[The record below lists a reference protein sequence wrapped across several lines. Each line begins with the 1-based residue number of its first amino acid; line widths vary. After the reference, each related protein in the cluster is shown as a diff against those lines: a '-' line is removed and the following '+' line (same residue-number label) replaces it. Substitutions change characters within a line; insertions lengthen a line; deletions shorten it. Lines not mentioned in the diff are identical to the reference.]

1 VFQKVTEDNFNHFL
15 GKFSTAE
22 LENVLEKF
30 PYFQQGHVLLAKK
43 YQQENNPRF
52 DEQLQLA
59 VLYTQDR
66 ALLFSLFSAQDITP
80 LYEPPVILREPV
92 IEAKPEADPLINTAG
107 EERELVDIEILS
119 EEPAIEMVDRKE
131 PEAEGRIELE
141 ATVEEPFAEPVQTEV
156 NETLEATKEV
166 EAKAFIITQ
175 PHTFDDWLAAFAK
188 QEVVKETEVIPETS
202 LRIEEP
208 EPEKELEQLY
218 LANLPLQELVE
229 EETHYS
235 KGLDHFIEEQKLKH
249 KPQEAKAVVNENE
262 LAPELITETMAKV
275 YEAQKKYAKA
285 IHAYEIL
292 AMKYPKKNDF
302 FAARITELK
311 NFI

>member
-1 VFQKVTEDNFNHFL
+1 VFQKVTEDNFNHLL
-15 GKFSTAE
+15 GKFSTTE

-30 PYFQQGHVLLAKK
+30 PFFQQGHVLLAKK

-66 ALLFSLFSAQDITP
+66 ALLFSLFSEQDISP
-80 LYEPPVILREPV
+80 LYEPPVKLPEPV
-92 IEAKPEADPLINTAG
+92 IEAKQESDLLMDTVG
-107 EERELVDIEILS
+107 EENQLVELVNLS
-119 EEPAIEMVDRKE
+119 EEPVIEMVDRKE
-131 PEAEGRIELE
+131 PEVEGRVEPE
-141 ATVEEPFAEPVQTEV
+141 ATVEEPFVEPAQTEV
-156 NETLEATKEV
+156 NETLEVTKEV
-166 EAKAFIITQ
+166 EKQTFIITQ

-188 QEVVKETEVIPETS
+188 PEVVKHPEVILETS
-202 LRIEEP
+202 LP

-235 KGLDHFIEEQKLKH
+235 KGLDRFIEEQKLKH

-285 IHAYEIL
+285 IRAYEIL